1 MSDYTIANTATST
14 ATINPLALTLYGTKT
29 SNDGNTAVPASSI
42 AATNLIVGD
51 TVTLGGFA
59 TIAAT
64 APGVQ
69 PITSAS
75 GLTVNN
81 PNYTVTGASGSVVVG
96 PQSLAL
102 DHVASGTVTIN
113 TSGNTTTVNQTSSS
127 AVIDWFRFNIA
138 ANETVN
144 FVQPSSTAI
153 ALNRVTGSE
162 QSVINGILTANGRV
176 FLINS
181 NGILF
186 GAGSS
191 VNVGALLASTLNITD
206 SNFLANN
213 YVFTV
218 PWGKGSVINNSTNG
232 IVAADGG
239 FIALVS
245 NEGVTNAGVVSAPGG
260 EALLVSADGLTL
272 NLNTVNSGLSS
283 YVIGALDGTTTVGG
297 VVNVAAASGNGGLL
311 ETAGSTVSVTND
323 LQLGTGTYGTWSW
336 SLPSITIGSGGNLTP
351 SFVQNNLWLRNVSL
365 NALSGDLTVNDP
377 VTWASN
383 ATLSLNAKNN
393 ININAPITATGT
405 NAGFAMNY
413 GGYNGTTVTTPATGT
428 DYSTS

>member
-1 MSDYTIANTATST
+1 M
-14 ATINPLALTLYGTKT
+14 
-29 SNDGNTAVPASSI
+29 
-42 AATNLIVGD
+42 
-51 TVTLGGFA
+51 
-59 TIAAT
+59 
-64 APGVQ
+64 
-69 PITSAS
+69 
-75 GLTVNN
+75 
-81 PNYTVTGASGSVVVG
+81 
-96 PQSLAL
+96 
-102 DHVASGTVTIN
+102 
-113 TSGNTTTVNQTSSS
+113 
-127 AVIDWFRFNIA
+127 
-138 ANETVN
+138 
-144 FVQPSSTAI
+144 
-153 ALNRVTGSE
+153 TGSE
-162 QSVINGILTANGRV
+162 QSVINGILTATGRV

-260 EALLVSADGLTL
+260 KALMVSADGLTL

-283 YVIGALDGTTTVGG
+283 YLIGALDGTTTVGG

-323 LQLGTGTYGTWSW
+323 LQLGTGTYARGPGACRRSPLAAEATSRRRLSKTICGCAT
-336 SLPSITIGSGGNLTP
+336 SLSTP
-351 SFVQNNLWLRNVSL
+351 
-365 NALSGDLTVNDP
+365 
-377 VTWASN
+377 
-383 ATLSLNAKNN
+383 
-393 ININAPITATGT
+393 
-405 NAGFAMNY
+405 
-413 GGYNGTTVTTPATGT
+413 
-428 DYSTS
+428 